1 MPINKKESLIY
12 TTLMCIFMVYF
23 MSVYNLMFQV
33 GAASPGIAKLA
44 VLANLGRTCLQ
55 YVFSN
60 D

>member
-33 GAASPGIAKLA
+33 GVSALA
-44 VLANLGRTCLQ
+44 
-55 YVFSN
+55 F
-60 D
+60 